1 MTFKKG
7 ESGNPY
13 GRAPKY
19 QLGLDWNRKYSMAK
33 AQARFRN
40 EEWAF
45 DAASWYNVWEIS
57 GVKEHQGRQPHQY
70 CMVRKDII
78 EAWGPTN
85 CIIIQRRMH
94 LKKRA
99 YLAFRGYKD
108 SPWTD
113 KPGGLKDE

>member
-45 DAASWYNVWEIS
+45 DAASWYNVW
-57 GVKEHQGRQPHQY
+57 
-70 CMVRKDII
+70 DI
-78 EAWGPTN
+78 
-85 CIIIQRRMH
+85 
-94 LKKRA
+94 
-99 YLAFRGYKD
+99 
-108 SPWTD
+108 
-113 KPGGLKDE
+113 